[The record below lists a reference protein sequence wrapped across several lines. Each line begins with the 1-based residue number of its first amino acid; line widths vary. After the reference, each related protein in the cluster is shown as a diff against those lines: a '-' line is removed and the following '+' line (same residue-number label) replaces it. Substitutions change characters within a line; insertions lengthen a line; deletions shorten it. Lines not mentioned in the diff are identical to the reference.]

1 MLKCINS
8 KYKLVFYSFVMET
21 LKLKHPFTMLVAG
34 PTGSGKTH
42 YVKKLVDHR
51 MIHPFPKT
59 VLWCYGA
66 YQTLYEE
73 MQGIEFYE
81 GIPTNLNQYSDT
93 LIIIDDLMS
102 ELGNDSKLTKLFTKG
117 SHHRN
122 ISVIFLVQ
130 NIFHKG
136 KEMRDISLNSH
147 YLVLFKNPR
156 DRSQVMHLGRQLYPS
171 KTKFFQESYEDAT
184 SKPFSYLLVDLK
196 SNTDDSLRM
205 RSGMFPGDKYW
216 VYQPR

>member
-1 MLKCINS
+1 MD
-8 KYKLVFYSFVMET
+8 T

-42 YVKKLVDHR
+42 FVQKLLNHR
-51 MIHPFPKT
+51 MIHPLPKT
-59 VLWCYGA
+59 VIWCYGV
-66 YQTLYEE
+66 YQKLYAE
-73 MQGIEFYE
+73 MANITFHE
-81 GIPTNLNQYSDT
+81 GIPSNLNQYT
-93 LIIIDDLMS
+93 NAVIIIDDLMS

-122 ISVIFLVQ
+122 VSVIFIVQ

-136 KEMRDISLNSH
+136 KEMREISLNSH

-156 DRSQVMHLGRQLYPS
+156 DRSQITHLGRQLYPS
-171 KTKFFQESYEDAT
+171 KIKFFQESYENAT
-184 SKPFSYLLVDLK
+184 SKPYSYLLLDLK
-196 SNTDDSLRM
+196 SETDDSLRM
-205 RSGMFPGDKYW
+205 RTGMFPGDTYY